1 MNNENAIITNDNQPT
16 DLVVRDNG
24 EHLAFVNP
32 ADMPDLDRAETGMML
47 EKKYYEFK
55 DAGQTVRAIYNGMQ
69 TITSKKNDEEK
80 QVPAIV
86 FQNKEGVFLNSGASL
101 VDQFASIPPG
111 TPVEIKFTG
120 KEKTKSGNYV
130 NKFEVRLL
138 NVNVKTAT
146 IATIPTPALD
156 RLIAKQDSK
165 VIDAY
170 WEKTYSL
177 KMTNEE
183 GLVHLAEFRND
194 YKVALDALTG
204 DLAEV

>member
-1 MNNENAIITNDNQPT
+1 MNNETQIITADGNPT
-16 DLVVRDNG
+16 ELVERDNG

-32 ADMPDLDRAETGMML
+32 ADMPDLDNASTGMML

-55 DAGQTVRAIYNGMQ
+55 DAGQTIRAVYNGMQ

-101 VDQFASIPPG
+101 VDQFHSIPPG

-138 NVNVKTAT
+138 NINVKTTAFDVPRPKQNSEFKNTELAT
-146 IATIPTPALD
+146 EFWTLAAEMKFT
-156 RLIAKQDSK
+156 RQ
-165 VIDAY
+165 
-170 WEKTYSL
+170 
-177 KMTNEE
+177 E
-183 GLVHLAEFRND
+183 GLDHLKEFGND
-194 YKVALDALTG
+194 FKTAIQTLKG
-204 DLAEV
+204 E

>member
-1 MNNENAIITNDNQPT
+1 MNTSIVTQSNQPT
-16 DLVVRDNG
+16 DLIERDNG

-32 ADMPDLDRAETGMML
+32 ADMPDLEAAETGMML

-55 DAGQTVRAIYNGMQ
+55 EAGQTVRAIYNGMQ

-86 FQNKEGVFLNSGASL
+86 FQNKDGVFLNSGASL
-101 VDQFASIPPG
+101 VDQFSSIPSG

-138 NVNVKTAT
+138 NVSVKTHV
-146 IATIPTPALD
+146 
-156 RLIAKQDSK
+156 AKQTSK
-165 VIDAY
+165 EKFIPDQFKNAFLSTKY
-170 WEKTYSL
+170 WEKAYSM
-177 KMTNEE
+177 KFTEQD
-183 GLVHLAEFRND
+183 GLDHLAASNND
-194 YKVALDALTG
+194 FEEALAGLSN
-204 DLAEV
+204 

>member
-1 MNNENAIITNDNQPT
+1 MNNQLENQIVTADNQPT
-16 DLVVRDNG
+16 DLIARDNG

-32 ADMPDLDRAETGMML
+32 ADLPDLDSAETGMML

-55 DAGQTVRAIYNGMQ
+55 DAGQVVRAVYNGMQ

-111 TPVEIKFTG
+111 TPVEIKYMG
-120 KEKTKSGNYV
+120 KEKTKSGNQV

-138 NVNVKTAT
+138 NVKVNST
-146 IATIPTPALD
+146 IVTQTPKAE
-156 RLIAKQDSK
+156 AKPEFKPAARKDS
-165 VIDAY
+165 ITAY
-170 WEKTYSL
+170 WMKINEL
-177 KMTNEE
+177 GWTNLD
-183 GLVHLAEFRND
+183 GQNHLAEFKGD
-194 YKVALDALTG
+194 FDAALAALIF
-204 DLAEV
+204 

>member
-1 MNNENAIITNDNQPT
+1 MNTQTENAIVTSDNQPT
-16 DLVVRDNG
+16 DLVARDNG

-32 ADMPDLDRAETGMML
+32 ADMPDLDGAETGMML
-47 EKKYYEFK
+47 EKKYMEFK
-55 DAGQTVRAIYNGMQ
+55 EAGQTVRAIYNGMQ

-138 NVNVKTAT
+138 NVSVKTTAVAAT
-146 IATIPTPALD
+146 P
-156 RLIAKQDSK
+156 KVVKGDSR

-170 WEKTYSL
+170 WQKTYSL

-183 GLVHLAEFRND
+183 GLAHLAEFRND
-194 YKVALDALTG
+194 YQVALDALTG
-204 DLAEV
+204 NLA